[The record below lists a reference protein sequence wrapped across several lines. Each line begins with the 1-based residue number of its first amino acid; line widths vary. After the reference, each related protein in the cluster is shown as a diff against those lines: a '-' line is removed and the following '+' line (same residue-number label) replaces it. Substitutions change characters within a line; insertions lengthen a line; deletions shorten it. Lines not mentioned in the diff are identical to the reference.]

1 MIWLDIVTVSG
12 VNRFDEV
19 GVNTNGLGWQVA
31 AADVPGKF
39 KCVGDWGGCAGA
51 GKDCARGAA

>member
-19 GVNTNGLGWQVA
+19 GVNTNGLGQVA

-39 KCVGDWGGCAGA
+39 KCVGDWGGCVSA
-51 GKDCARGAA
+51 GKDCARGAT